1 MNEVIK
7 VNEEIVADIQLKQMK
22 YETERQIVKEFLTEH
37 QLDRDDKALS
47 SPIFATFQESMVADK
62 LAWEQAK
69 DAMVMQY
76 IPEDKQSKV
85 KSWNLSYGTNELTV
99 TY

>member
-22 YETERQIVKEFLTEH
+22 YETKRQIVKEFLTEH

-47 SPIFATFQESMVADK
+47 SPIFATFQESMFADK

-85 KSWNLSYGTNELTV
+85 KGWNLSYGTNELTV